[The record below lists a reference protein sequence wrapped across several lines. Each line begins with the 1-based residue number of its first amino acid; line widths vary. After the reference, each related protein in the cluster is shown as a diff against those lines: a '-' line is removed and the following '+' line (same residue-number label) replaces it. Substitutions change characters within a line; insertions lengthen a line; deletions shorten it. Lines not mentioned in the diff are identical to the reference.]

1 VTLLFALKSNALAF
15 GESLFFASAQRKVT
29 APRQDPLAS
38 ISGAPPRAAKPGCDV
53 LNAFAFGELLFF
65 EGPQRKVTKRKRPF
79 PTRRNRQSGSS
90 TDFQTRH
97 PWLG

>member
-1 VTLLFALKSNALAF
+1 MTLLFALKSNALAF
-15 GESLFFASAQRKVT
+15 GESLFFEGPQRKVT